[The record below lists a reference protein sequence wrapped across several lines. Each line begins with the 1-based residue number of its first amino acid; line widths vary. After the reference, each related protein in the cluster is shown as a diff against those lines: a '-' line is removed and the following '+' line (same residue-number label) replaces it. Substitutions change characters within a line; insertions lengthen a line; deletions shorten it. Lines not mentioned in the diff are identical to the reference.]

1 MEGLAHNMA
10 KHRLAAMTWKEAE
23 EVYAQNPVVLIPS
36 ASIEQHGPQ
45 TPVGDFR
52 VGEVAADRIA
62 EQTGALV
69 APMLPYGYSE
79 TFRRFPGTVTLEAET
94 VHHVMYDVARSF
106 LDKGLDH
113 VMFLCC
119 HNGNM
124 PILEHVARRIRHEY
138 GIRMGCLE
146 PWRLFSPATVEEAYG
161 QSNPR
166 IGHGSE
172 PFTSFSLHLFPEDV
186 RLDLLE
192 EENPVQFEGI
202 TRRGTTQV
210 ALDDVNGHIYFDTRD
225 FAPNGVVGNV
235 SLHDAEAGRML
246 LDHVVERGVQFVN
259 IFKEHDTRIQ

>member
-1 MEGLAHNMA
+1 MS
-10 KHRLAAMTWKEAE
+10 KVRLASMTWKEAE
-23 EVYAQNPVVLIPS
+23 EAYANNPVVLIPS

-62 EQTGALV
+62 EQTGAVV

-79 TFRRFPGTVTLEAET
+79 TFRRFPGTVTLEEST
-94 VHHVMYDVARSF
+94 VHNVMYDVARSF
-106 LDKGLDH
+106 LDHGLDH

-124 PILEHVARRIRHEY
+124 PILEHVARRIRQEY
-138 GIRMGCLE
+138 GVRMACLE
-146 PWRLFSPATVEEAYG
+146 PWRLLSPKLVEQAYG
-161 QSNPR
+161 PNAR

-172 PFTSFSLHLFPEDV
+172 PFTSFSLHLYPEDV

-192 EENPVQFEGI
+192 EENPTAFDGI

-210 ALDDVNGHIYFDTRD
+210 AVGDVNGHIYFDTRD
-225 FAPNGVVGNV
+225 IAPNGVVGDV
-235 SLHDAEAGRML
+235 SLHSAEAGRL
-246 LDHVVERGVQFVN
+246 ILDQVVELGVEFVN
-259 IFKEHDTRIQ
+259 IFKQHDTRIH